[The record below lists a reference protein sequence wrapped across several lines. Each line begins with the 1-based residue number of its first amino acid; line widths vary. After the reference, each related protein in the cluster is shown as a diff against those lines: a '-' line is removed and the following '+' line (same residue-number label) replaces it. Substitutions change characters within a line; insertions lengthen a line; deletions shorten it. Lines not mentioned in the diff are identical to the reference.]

1 MGLLVRIFRSI
12 LSRRVV
18 EGRPGCVEAAVA
30 EEEVAPG
37 WLVRAVRDEEVVNV
51 EFRAIDRRDGLVI
64 NQIIEVRIAGLGGI
78 EIPALKNKA
87 IWVIGREHAE
97 ITVEES
103 MSSKVVW

>member
-18 EGRPGCVEAAVA
+18 EGRLGRVEAAVV
-30 EEEVAPG
+30 EEEIAPS
-37 WLVRAVRDEEVVNV
+37 WLVRAVGIEEVIDI
-51 EFRAIDRRDGLVI
+51 EFRAIDRRDGVVI

-87 IWVIGREHAE
+87 IWVNGRQHAE

-103 MSSKVVW
+103 MRSKVVW